1 MGRRGGEGG
10 SGHGGG
16 NTNKL
21 EQAKVTL
28 SAIVLADSFTQ
39 RFRPVTVERPKVLLP
54 LAGAPLLEYTLE
66 WLALNRVDEIFVFC
80 CAHADQIKRY
90 LASTKWGGGGGGG
103 GGAASG
109 GGGVASAR
117 PISSSSG
124 PSSFLPKVTAV
135 VSTGCLSVGDAL
147 RHIDQADLVKG
158 DFVLVTGDTVANVDL
173 RQAVAQHRARR
184 AKDRAAVATLLLR
197 PAGAQRAARL
207 RTGDAGLVVALDAST
222 RRVLRYVEVD
232 PPGCGRGGG
241 AGGGGGGGGR
251 RGGGGVGGGGGGG
264 LGGLLASGGDALR
277 LDCAA
282 LFSERDAV
290 AVRTD
295 LVDTGVAVCAPEVL
309 MLFTDNFD
317 YQSLRRDLV
326 PGVLSEEELGN
337 KLFAHVLPPAAY
349 AERVQSLRAYDAVAR
364 DVLRRW
370 AFPFAPDTN
379 WMGAPPLMMTAGGA
393 GGGAGAGAGGAGGGA
408 GAGAGAGGGGALSSG
423 GGAAAAAA
431 GAAAAGGPTPTTTL
445 SPTSSFTA
453 VHAAHQ
459 LPSSAWGPPAWRL
472 AGRGNVYAEADVSV
486 ARSAQVGPRA
496 AVGAGT
502 AIAAGARVS
511 GSVLG
516 RGCRVGRGA
525 VVVGS
530 YLGDGVLVGDDARV
544 EYALVCDR
552 AVLHPGSSVGE
563 GAVVSFGVV
572 LGPRAAVPA
581 YARVS
586 LCRQAGAGGGGG
598 GAGGAG
604 RAGGGGGAAAGGAAE
619 ASDDDVEY
627 AAGAPAGG
635 GRRRSVGGGGKQR
648 RRRDDDRDG
657 DDDDSDDSD
666 DAGNS
671 SSGSDDDSDSEEG
684 GNAALER
691 PSDAALAAAAALAAG
706 RPAPP
711 PPPGQED
718 LVAFDRGVVGQGG
731 AGFVWNVGAGPEA
744 HLRFSIAPPPPDMEE
759 GGRGCVGG
767 GGGGGGA
774 AGAAAAASGSALAA
788 LVDSDA
794 ASQASAPAPP
804 AAGAPIER
812 AGSFG
817 LPSVRAALQALRLA
831 EATAAGGGGGDDGA
845 GGVDGAPAA
854 GGGKKEGAS
863 SDDDDDDDHTA
874 TTTPTSTDDGDD
886 SDDDDDSDGGD
897 DNDDDEDGGGSEAGG
912 RAARQAA
919 AAARRKESAFMREV
933 SETFLRVVRD
943 RISPDNAVIELN
955 GLKIAE
961 VRTFADCAKYLVST
975 MLSLGFCPAPPKTRS
990 EYRALYPSDPPAT
1003 ATALL
1008 RRFARRLS
1016 EWKPVLRRFLRDE
1029 EDQVELLLTLEEYCA
1044 GGGAFRGALAAG
1056 ASAAAAGAFAQLLQL
1071 LYKEDVLSED
1081 AVLAWADE
1089 KEGADERDRVYLA
1102 KAQPFVDW
1110 LREDEEDED
1119 EEEDDD

>member
-10 SGHGGG
+10 GGSAGPSGG
-16 NTNKL
+16 KL

-39 RFRPVTVERPKVLLP
+39 RFRPVTIERPKALLP

-90 LASTKWGGGGGGG
+90 LASTKWGSGGGGGG
-103 GGAASG
+103 TTSG
-109 GGGVASAR
+109 GGSTAARSAS
-117 PISSSSG
+117 ST
-124 PSSFLPKVTAV
+124 FLPKVTTV

-158 DFVLVTGDTVANVDL
+158 DFVLVQGDTVANVDL
-173 RQAVAQHRARR
+173 SAAVAAHRARR

-197 PAGAQRAARL
+197 PAGAHGAARL

-241 AGGGGGGGGR
+241 RRGGGGGGGG
-251 RGGGGVGGGGGGG
+251 GMLTGGGGGD
-264 LGGLLASGGDALR
+264 ATPSAALR

-337 KLFAHVLPPAAY
+337 KLFAHLLPPGAY
-349 AERVQSLRAYDAVAR
+349 AERVHSLRTYDAVAR

-379 WMGAPPLMMTAGGA
+379 WMGAPPLLLAA
-393 GGGAGAGAGGAGGGA
+393 GGGGAGGAGGGA
-408 GAGAGAGGGGALSSG
+408 GGGSAD
-423 GGAAAAAA
+423 GAAAAAA
-431 GAAAAGGPTPTTTL
+431 AAASANPTPTISPTPSFTAAAAQ
-445 SPTSSFTA
+445 
-453 VHAAHQ
+453 AAHQ

-530 YLGDGVLVGDDARV
+530 YLGDGVVVSDGARV

-552 AVLHPGSSVGE
+552 AVLHPFSSVGE

-572 LGPRAAVPA
+572 LGPRASVPA

-586 LCRQAGAGGGGG
+586 LCRQGGGVG

-604 RAGGGGGAAAGGAAE
+604 GGAAAQGGADGGS
-619 ASDDDVEY
+619 SDDDVEY
-627 AAGAPAGG
+627 SAPA
-635 GRRRSVGGGGKQR
+635 GRRRSAAGGAGGAAAGAKQQRRKQRQQQR
-648 RRRDDDRDG
+648 RRDSDSSDD
-657 DDDDSDDSD
+657 DDDDSGDDEDGSSSD
-666 DAGNS
+666 DCG
-671 SSGSDDDSDSEEG
+671 SGMSSDDGSSDAG

-691 PSDAALAAAAALAAG
+691 PSEAALAAAAALAAG

-711 PPPGQED
+711 PPPGQEH
-718 LVAFDRGVVGQGG
+718 LVAFDRDVVGQGG

-744 HLRFSIAPPPPDMEE
+744 HLRFSIAPPPPDMDE
-759 GGRGCVGG
+759 GWAGAGAGAPAAPLLSTAAAD
-767 GGGGGGA
+767 GGGGGA
-774 AGAAAAASGSALAA
+774 APSSAAAAL

-794 ASQASAPAPP
+794 ASQASGAAAAP
-804 AAGAPIER
+804 GAPIER

-831 EATAAGGGGGDDGA
+831 EAAAAEAAGGGGAGGGGGTGGDGDDAAGA
-845 GGVDGAPAA
+845 ALGGKKAA
-854 GGGKKEGAS
+854 GGG
-863 SDDDDDDDHTA
+863 SDDDSDDELTA
-874 TTTPTSTDDGDD
+874 TTPTSTDDDDSDDSED
-886 SDDDDDSDGGD
+886 SDDDDDGSDGSDADG
-897 DNDDDEDGGGSEAGG
+897 EDGGGGT

-919 AAARRKESAFMREV
+919 AAARRKEAAFMREV

-975 MLSLGFCPAPPKTRS
+975 MLSLGFSPAPPRTRG
-990 EYRALYPSDPPAT
+990 EYRALYPADPPAT
-1003 ATALL
+1003 PAALL
-1008 RRFARRLS
+1008 RRFAARLT

-1056 ASAAAAGAFAQLLQL
+1056 AASAAAAAFAQLLQL
-1071 LYKEDVLSED
+1071 LYKEDVLSEE

-1089 KEGADERDRVYLA
+1089 KEGADEKDRAYLA
-1102 KAQPFVDW
+1102 KAQAFVDW
-1110 LREDEEDED
+1110 LREEEDEDEEDED
-1119 EEEDDD
+1119 EEDDD